1 MTLKIERKK
10 ARVGSAEGFFC
21 NECVKQANFNGIL
34 KFFFPRPQI

>member
-10 ARVGSAEGFFC
+10 AEGFFC

-34 KFFFPRPQI
+34 KFFFPRPQKW